1 MKTKMKTNEITDI
14 IIQCAIKV
22 HKVLGPGLLE
32 SVYHECLYY
41 ELMKTGLIVEK
52 EKGIPI
58 IYDEIKLGCGFR
70 ADIIVENRVII
81 ELKSVEAIHSIFV
94 AQILTYLK
102 LTNYHVGILIN
113 FNVLKLTDGLKRVV
127 NNYDDEN

>member
-1 MKTKMKTNEITDI
+1 MKTNEITDI